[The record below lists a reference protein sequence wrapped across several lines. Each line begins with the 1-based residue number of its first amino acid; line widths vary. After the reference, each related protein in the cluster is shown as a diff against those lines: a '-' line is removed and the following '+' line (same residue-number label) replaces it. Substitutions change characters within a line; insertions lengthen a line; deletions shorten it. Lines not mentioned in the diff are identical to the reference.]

1 MPQSNSFFS
10 EIEFNDLPIC
20 EPLKEALV
28 TMNMKTL
35 TEIQAKSIPILLE
48 GRDVLGAARTGSG
61 KTLAFLLPALDMMY
75 KVKFLPR
82 NGTGVI
88 VISPTRELAL
98 QIYDV
103 SCELS
108 KNLPQ
113 THGLIMGGV
122 NRRQEAEKLVKGVN
136 LLIGTPGRL
145 LDHLQ
150 GTKGFVYSNLAMLVI
165 DEADRILEIGF
176 EEDMN
181 AILKILPSKRQTALF
196 SATQTA
202 KVADLARLSLRK
214 PVLVDVKSLFATVE
228 GLEQGFIVCPAAE
241 RFKLLFTFLKKNR
254 GKKVMVF
261 FSSCMSVKF
270 HDELLNYIDLE
281 TVCIHGKKKQSARMS
296 TYYDFCEAPKGIMLC
311 TDVAAR
317 GLDFPKVDWIVQY
330 DPPDDPKEYIH
341 RVGRTA
347 RGAEGKGKALLFL
360 LPQETGFLQFLKQA
374 NVPLTEYKFAL
385 NKIASVQEQLERLIE
400 KNYHLHRSSR
410 DAYRSYLH
418 AYVSH
423 ALKEIFDVH
432 KLDLQKVALSFGFA
446 HPPKVDLNIRAM
458 SAARVRRKE
467 ARNTFHSKSRKPFS
481 ASNPTGRRNP
491 TDKRQFSR

>member
-1 MPQSNSFFS
+1 
-10 EIEFNDLPIC
+10 
-20 EPLKEALV
+20 
-28 TMNMKTL
+28 
-35 TEIQAKSIPILLE
+35 
-48 GRDVLGAARTGSG
+48 
-61 KTLAFLLPALDMMY
+61 
-75 KVKFLPR
+75 
-82 NGTGVI
+82 
-88 VISPTRELAL
+88 
-98 QIYDV
+98 
-103 SCELS
+103 
-108 KNLPQ
+108 
-113 THGLIMGGV
+113 MGGV

-296 TYYDFCEAPKGIMLC
+296 TYYDFCEAPVRHIYALGLNCKFLYFWAFFSFLQKGIMLC

-418 AYVSH
+418 VRAIALHIINLKTEGSMFFIRFLLCYTLLSFIRFLVVSH
-423 ALKEIFDVH
+423 
-432 KLDLQKVALSFGFA
+432 
-446 HPPKVDLNIRAM
+446 
-458 SAARVRRKE
+458 
-467 ARNTFHSKSRKPFS
+467 
-481 ASNPTGRRNP
+481 
-491 TDKRQFSR
+491 